1 MSTTDLAN
9 YGTVLSYAVD
19 NEDNEL
25 TFTDYG
31 GFVLSIKG
39 IFVYIKFGLN
49 LLYNIFSWY
58 ISPFFLDL
66 EIVFFFLK
74 TIILYRYFRY
84 QMHQTIVLRLTIVS
98 NNSLQLP
105 TYGIMCIYFLYQ
117 AGKSY
122 TYGYVPI

>member
-39 IFVYIKFGLN
+39 IFVYIKFG
-49 LLYNIFSWY
+49 Y
-58 ISPFFLDL
+58 
-66 EIVFFFLK
+66 
-74 TIILYRYFRY
+74 
-84 QMHQTIVLRLTIVS
+84 LRLM
-98 NNSLQLP
+98 
-105 TYGIMCIYFLYQ
+105 Y
-117 AGKSY
+117 
-122 TYGYVPI
+122 

>member
-1 MSTTDLAN
+1 MGFRVTSLNSFCFWMSTTDLAN

-39 IFVYIKFGLN
+39 IFVYIKVDLN

-58 ISPFFLDL
+58 LAFS
-66 EIVFFFLK
+66 
-74 TIILYRYFRY
+74 
-84 QMHQTIVLRLTIVS
+84 
-98 NNSLQLP
+98 
-105 TYGIMCIYFLYQ
+105 
-117 AGKSY
+117 
-122 TYGYVPI
+122 

>member
-66 EIVFFFLK
+66 EIVFFKL
-74 TIILYRYFRY
+74 
-84 QMHQTIVLRLTIVS
+84 
-98 NNSLQLP
+98 
-105 TYGIMCIYFLYQ
+105 
-117 AGKSY
+117 
-122 TYGYVPI
+122 

>member
-39 IFVYIKFGLN
+39 IFVCIKFGLN

-58 ISPFFLDL
+58 LPF
-66 EIVFFFLK
+66 
-74 TIILYRYFRY
+74 
-84 QMHQTIVLRLTIVS
+84 S
-98 NNSLQLP
+98 
-105 TYGIMCIYFLYQ
+105 
-117 AGKSY
+117 
-122 TYGYVPI
+122 